1 MGMGTGTGAA
11 WMSTVVVNRERGKS
25 SMIQELGRIL
35 VSLGLLALI
44 GFLYHNGFASP
55 EAAEKMGCT
64 NVASVMIGALTTY
77 WLKPESG
84 ASR

>member
-1 MGMGTGTGAA
+1 MGTGTGAA
-11 WMSTVVVNRERGKS
+11 WMVTIAVRRERGKS
-25 SMIQELGRIL
+25 SMLQELGRIL

-84 ASR
+84 ANR